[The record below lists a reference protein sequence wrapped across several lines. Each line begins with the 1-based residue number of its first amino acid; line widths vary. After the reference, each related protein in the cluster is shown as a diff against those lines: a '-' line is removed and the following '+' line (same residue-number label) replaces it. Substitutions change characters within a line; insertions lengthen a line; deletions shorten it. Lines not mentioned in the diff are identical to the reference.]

1 MSNIIIGKTD
11 TSLESLHNLF
21 DKFNFKFELIDT
33 DDDIE
38 FVETEFGFTWV
49 RACDN
54 LVTFPESDGSCHYWA
69 NLEEAYRNSI
79 ELNFESSQIAEDE
92 IAYRQEVM
100 G

>member
-1 MSNIIIGKTD
+1 MSNITIGKTD

-49 RACDN
+49 RGCGDTVEYPDDN
-54 LVTFPESDGSCHYWA
+54 GSCHYWTTLA
-69 NLEEAYRNSI
+69 EAMNHS
-79 ELNFESSQIAEDE
+79 
-92 IAYRQEVM
+92 QEVTA
-100 G
+100 